1 MPPDKE
7 RWDFF
12 GERLAVHDHVVLS
25 FNDKLTE
32 GRVIDLNE
40 VSALPMVTIQSL
52 DRTQTLRK
60 LDKEVCKITLAD

>member
-12 GERLAVHDHVVLS
+12 GERLSVHDHVVLS
-25 FNDKLTE
+25 VNDKLTE

-52 DRTQTLRK
+52 DRTKTTRK